1 MKNYII
7 FVNGTY
13 RTEHLAFY
21 RRLCRSRIKV
31 AADGGMKFFVK
42 ARLVPDIL
50 IGDLDSLPAAA
61 RSLVMP
67 SRVISFPARKNK
79 TDLQL
84 AVEYCLENRAAGI
97 DIVVPN
103 CGRPDHFLGNMML
116 VHLVERL
123 RRRSSLPLIRFLD
136 HRHEIIF
143 VRNGQVRFTGCPG
156 EIVSVIPL
164 SHQIRLACRGTEFD
178 VSNATIRRGD
188 TRGISNRICARRAV
202 FEVTGSALVVR
213 CRRR

>member
-21 RRLCRSRIKV
+21 RRLCRSRVKV
-31 AADGGMKFFVK
+31 AADGGMKFFAK
-42 ARLVPDIL
+42 ARLAPDIL
-50 IGDLDSLPAAA
+50 IGDLDSLPAAT
-61 RSLVMP
+61 RPLVKQ
-67 SRVISFPARKNK
+67 SQVISFPARKNK

-84 AVEYCLENRAAGI
+84 ALEYCLESRAAGI

-103 CGRPDHFLGNMML
+103 CGRPDHFMGNVML
-116 VHLVERL
+116 VHLVDRL

-136 HRHEIIF
+136 QRHEITF
-143 VRNGQVRFTGCPG
+143 VHDGQVRFVGRSG

-164 SHQIRLACRGTEFD
+164 SHRIRLTCRGTEFD
-178 VSNATIRRGD
+178 VSNTSIRRGD
-188 TRGISNRICARRAV
+188 TRGISNRICAHRAV
-202 FEVTGSALVVR
+202 FKVEGNALVVC